1 MAFLPSL
8 NRKVSAALPGQVP
21 SRYAYPIPTTSS
33 RDTAYKDTW
42 DIRRAIDDGM
52 NRSTWVFRAIDI
64 IASNAARLPIV
75 VRRDDPTSGPIVQD
89 HPIAK
94 LLNVQP
100 NPYESPFQWKWRLVA
115 TYLVSRKGAFVETI
129 MANDN
134 TPSTFYL
141 LPPQVTNPVPDPRR
155 FVAGYEL
162 ERADGSKEIINPD
175 KVVWVR
181 HPHPIDPYKGMTPL
195 EAAGLA
201 IDTDFFA
208 RLYNREFL
216 ANDGRPGGFLLLNSD
231 LDPADEEE
239 ILARM
244 QSPRGRGPMGAGRL
258 TVLAG
263 EGDMKYV
270 DVSVTPRDAQYQEGM
285 ANTKAEV
292 LQAFGVPESLLGNAS
307 GRTYDNA
314 SVELEAFW
322 RETMQ
327 KHLTIVANAFNPI
340 DGDPNTFISFDLST
354 VAVLQRDENNRRA
367 YLLQEFQGNAI
378 TRNEYRVATG
388 RPPIEDIVDIDPTA
402 ELTSTGKP
410 SGLGDD
416 PPQSATQV
424 SPAVNGVDVPG
435 GDQPTPQEQ
444 QPPRANQPGPPPT
457 GARRR
462 PSQPGGSA
470 KHRREAWERLYRL
483 QFDRYFKRQEQ
494 VIVAKLHGPK
504 AQKALTSGKFDIA
517 SVFDLDVWNKQLAED
532 MRVLQD
538 GLVRDYASA
547 VAAQLGKTEADV
559 ADVCD
564 ASCWDKTL
572 DMLPRVNAE
581 LCKTLGEAIAAGIN
595 VDDVYAGFG
604 AATAEYVKALLT
616 VGEQAA
622 LAAAVALAPDATK
635 TWVADP
641 DCRIAAHAELDGITV
656 ALAELFDMGELD
668 LASPGDI
675 VGCVCHLE
683 FDFAGG
689 EA

>member
-8 NRKVSAALPGQVP
+8 NRKAADPLPGQLP

-42 DIRRAIDDGM
+42 DIRRAIDEGM

-75 VRRDDPTSGPIVQD
+75 VRRDDPHSGPIIDD

-94 LLNVQP
+94 ILNVQP
-100 NPYESPFQWKWRLVA
+100 NPYESPFSWKWRLVA

-129 MANDN
+129 YANDT

-141 LPPQVTNPVPDPRR
+141 LPPQVTNPIPDPRR
-155 FVAGYEL
+155 FVGGYEL
-162 ERADGSKEIINPD
+162 ERADGTKEVINPD
-175 KVVWVR
+175 SVVWIR

-285 ANTKAEV
+285 ATTKAEV

-367 YLLQEFQGNAI
+367 YLLQEYIGNAI
-378 TRNEYRVATG
+378 TRNEYREATG
-388 RPPIEDIVDIDPTA
+388 RPPIEEMVGVDPTA
-402 ELTSTGKP
+402 TLSPTGEPLASDTPP
-410 SGLGDD
+410 SA
-416 PPQSATQV
+416 QQV
-424 SPAVNGVDVPG
+424 SPAANGTDRPG

-457 GARRR
+457 GARSR
-462 PSQPGGSA
+462 PSE
-470 KHRREAWERLYRL
+470 RRSLKQRRTTWERLITL
-483 QFDRYFKRQEQ
+483 QFDRYLARQQQ
-494 VIVAKLHGPK
+494 VLAAKLHGPK
-504 AQKALTSGKFDIA
+504 AKKAMSTGSFDIT
-517 SVFDLDVWNKQLAED
+517 SVFDLDVWNSQLIED

-538 GLVRDYASA
+538 GIIRDYADEIAVLCGKTPDDVDRVCELPQWSA
-547 VAAQLGKTEADV
+547 VPDALPALNAALCKLLDDAISNGTPV
-559 ADVCD
+559 ADAFDTCSMTV
-564 ASCWDKTL
+564 
-572 DMLPRVNAE
+572 
-581 LCKTLGEAIAAGIN
+581 G
-595 VDDVYAGFG
+595 
-604 AATAEYVKALLT
+604 EYVKALLA

-622 LAAAVALAPDATK
+622 LAAVRILAADAYK
-635 TWVADP
+635 TWTADP
-641 DCRIAAHAELDGITV
+641 DCPALPHSVLDGVTV
-656 ALAELFDMGELD
+656 PVKAMFHVGELD
-668 LASPGDI
+668 VAGPGDI
-675 VGCVCHLE
+675 VGCTCHLDYD
-683 FDFAGG
+683 FDGDDA
-689 EA
+689 

>member
-8 NRKVSAALPGQVP
+8 NKKAADPLPGQMP

-33 RDTAYKDTW
+33 RDTAYKDDW
-42 DIRRAIDDGM
+42 NIRRAIDEGM

-64 IASNAARLPIV
+64 IASNAARLRIV
-75 VRRDDPTSGPIVQD
+75 VRRDDPHSGPIIED

-94 LLNVQP
+94 TLNVQP
-100 NPYESPFQWKWRLVA
+100 NPYESPFAWKWRLVA

-129 MANDN
+129 FANDN

-141 LPPQVTNPVPDPRR
+141 LPPQVTNPIPDPRR

-162 ERADGSKEIINPD
+162 ERADGTKETIAAD
-175 KVVWVR
+175 TVVWVR
-181 HPHPIDPYKGMTPL
+181 HPHPTDPYRGMTPL

-327 KHLTIVANAFNPI
+327 KHLTIVANAFNPL
-340 DGDPNTFISFDLST
+340 DGDPNTFISFDLSN

-367 YLLQEFQGNAI
+367 YLLQEFLGNAI
-378 TRNEYRVATG
+378 TRNEYREATG
-388 RPPIEDIVDIDPTA
+388 RPPIEDLVGADPTA
-402 ELTSTGKP
+402 TLGTTADPTAPP
-410 SGLGDD
+410 SAQG
-416 PPQSATQV
+416 V
-424 SPAVNGVDVPG
+424 SPATTGTDMPG

-470 KHRREAWERLYRL
+470 KHRRVAWQRLITS
-483 QFDRYFKRQEQ
+483 QFDRYLARQQQ
-494 VIVAKLHGPK
+494 VLNAKLRGPK
-504 AQKALTSGKFDIA
+504 AKKALSTGSFDIT
-517 SVFDLDVWNKQLAED
+517 SVFDLDVWNSQLVED
-532 MRVLQD
+532 MRILQN
-538 GLVRDYASA
+538 GLVRDYADEIAVSCGKTSADVDGVCDPQRWQATLDVLPALNVALCKLWGDA
-547 VAAQLGKTEADV
+547 VADGVPV
-559 ADVCD
+559 ADVFAGFD
-564 ASCWDKTL
+564 ATVDECVKTL
-572 DMLPRVNAE
+572 LA
-581 LCKTLGEAIAAGIN
+581 
-595 VDDVYAGFG
+595 
-604 AATAEYVKALLT
+604 
-616 VGEQAA
+616 VGERAA
-622 LAAAVALAPDATK
+622 LAAVVALVPDATK
-635 TWVADP
+635 TWRTDADCP
-641 DCRIAAHAELDGITV
+641 VLPHTTLDGATV
-656 ALAELFDMGELD
+656 TATKLFGVGELALAG
-668 LASPGDI
+668 PGDS
-675 VGCVCHLE
+675 VGCTCHLE
-683 FDFAGG
+683 YDFDGDGA
-689 EA
+689 